1 LVTTLVTPLERLVTE
16 TRAEQLFGNQGVRPL
31 DPQLAERLA
40 RMQPGDVFIIDPLPE
55 RMTPR
60 SVKTYYNQAAR
71 VAGIHLRWRRG
82 DDPIAAQVVAQPSS
96 DELRA
101 ERKRA
106 EAATRR
112 RSSLRA
118 LTSDARAPRELN
130 GLIDRRD
137 VGALS

>member
-1 LVTTLVTPLERLVTE
+1 MPLERLVTE

-40 RMQPGDVFIIDPLPE
+40 AMSVGDTFVIDPLPA

-71 VAGIHLRWRRG
+71 VAGVHLRWRRG
-82 DDPIAAQVVAQPSS
+82 DKPIAAQVVAEPTS

-101 ERKRA
+101 ERKRL
-106 EAATRR
+106 AARR
-112 RSSLRA
+112 RVGPRA
-118 LTSDARAPRELN
+118 MTSDSRAPRELN
-130 GLIDRRD
+130 GLVDRQD